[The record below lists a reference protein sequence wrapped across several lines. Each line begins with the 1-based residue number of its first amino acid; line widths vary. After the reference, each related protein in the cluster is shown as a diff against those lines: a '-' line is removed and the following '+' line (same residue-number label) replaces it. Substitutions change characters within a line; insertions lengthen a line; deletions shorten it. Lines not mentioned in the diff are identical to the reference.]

1 MKIVYCISGL
11 YNSGGMERV
20 ISCKA
25 NCLAQIGHEVSIV
38 TTDQMKRPVFFPLH
52 PNIRTYDLDVN
63 YEINNHLPVWHKIR
77 TYWARQRKHRKGLEA
92 LLTELRPDVTISTFS
107 NEENFLYRLKDGSVK
122 ILEYHFSKLKR
133 LQFDR
138 KGLRRYIDVVRTK
151 LDEQVIKRYARF
163 VVLTD
168 EDRLLWGGQHTNIQ
182 VIPNPL
188 PFVPEVTADTSIKRI
203 IAAGRYCYQKNF
215 EALLEAWAQLAP
227 RFPDWRL
234 DIYGDGE
241 DRPGLEALA
250 QRLGLSDR
258 LSLER
263 PTLRMAEEYARS
275 SIYAMT
281 SRYEGL
287 PMVLLEAQAMGLPI
301 VSYACQ
307 CGPRDII
314 ADGQDGYL
322 VELHDVAGFV
332 EALARLMEDETLRT
346 TMGQRALKASE
357 RYTMERVMPQWLAL
371 FDELLNR

>member
-1 MKIVYCISGL
+1 MKIVYCIPGL

-25 NCLAQIGHEVSIV
+25 NYLAQIGHEVVIV
-38 TTDQMKRPVFFPLH
+38 TTDQMERPIFFPLDSR
-52 PNIRTYDLDVN
+52 IRTYDLDVN

-92 LLTELRPDVTISTFS
+92 LLTKLRPDVTISTFG
-107 NEENFLYRLKDGSVK
+107 NEENFLYRLSDGSIKV
-122 ILEYHFSKLKR
+122 LEYHFSKLKR

-138 KGLRRYIDVVRTK
+138 KGLRRYIDMVRTK

-163 VVLTD
+163 VVLTE
-168 EDRLLWGGQHTNIQ
+168 EDRVLWGSQHTNIQ

-188 PFVPEVTADTSIKRI
+188 PFVPEVMADTSTKRI

-215 EALLEAWAQLAP
+215 NALLEAWAQLAP

-241 DRPGLEALA
+241 DRPALEALVE
-250 QRLGLSDR
+250 RLGLGDR
-258 LSLER
+258 LALQR
-263 PTLRMAEEYARS
+263 PTLHMAEEYAQS

-314 ADGQDGYL
+314 TDGQDGYL
-322 VELHDVAGFV
+322 VELHDVVGLV
-332 EALARLMEDETLRT
+332 EALARLMDNESLRII
-346 TMGQRALKASE
+346 MGQRAHKASE
-357 RYTMERVMPQWLAL
+357 RYTIECIMSQWLTL
-371 FDELLNR
+371 FEELRHH